1 MQTLKYWVKTSPTP
15 FAKIIRIS
23 WKPLQQLELPAI
35 PLITPLLYRLHK
47 LSYLIVTSLARRLYW
62 TPLFKSQIQGG
73 KRLYLYS
80 GMPQLLGNI
89 DVKVGEGCRWS
100 GISTVSA
107 RWNSPKRPTLTI
119 GDNVDI
125 GWQTSIAVG
134 SAISIGNNVRMAG
147 RAFLAGYPG
156 HPINPFDRAQ
166 GLPDLDDQ
174 VGNIHL
180 LDNVWLGT
188 GVTILGNVTIGKNSI
203 IGAGSIVTQSIPDN
217 VIAAGVPAKVVR
229 VLTLAEQTSDRSS
242 LTDADNSKYNPQY
255 RSDK

>member
-15 FAKIIRIS
+15 FAKLVRVS
-23 WKPLQQLELPAI
+23 WKPLQQLEFPVI
-35 PLITPLLYRLHK
+35 PGVTHLLYRFHK
-47 LSYLIVTSLARRLYW
+47 VSYLIVTSLARRLYW

-80 GMPQLLGNI
+80 GMPQLLGNL
-89 DVKVGEGCRWS
+89 DVKIGEGCRWS
-100 GISTVSA
+100 GISTVSG
-107 RWNSPKRPTLTI
+107 RWNSSQRPALTI

-134 SAISIGNNVRMAG
+134 SAITLGDNVRMAG

-166 GLPDLDDQ
+166 GLPDIDEQ
-174 VGNIHL
+174 VGEIHL
-180 LDNVWLGT
+180 LNNVWLGT
-188 GVTILGNVTIGKNSI
+188 GVTILGNVTIGENSI
-203 IGAGSIVTQSIPDN
+203 IGAGSIVTQSIPAN

-229 VLTLAEQTSDRSS
+229 SLTLAEQTSDRFH
-242 LTDADNSKYNPQY
+242 LTDVAANTRNTRCDSNE
-255 RSDK
+255 